1 MGLPPTSYPR
11 TPPVRRR
18 GLLPCSPLGMHR
30 HQLQVVLW
38 QETGSG
44 QYIQSQA
51 YGCTEQTENAMLLRQ
66 EDRVKM
72 TGTTGLP
79 LYSGACNK
87 RTSVLRLRVCGAD
100 CCQAPE
106 TCKRILQGESDFP
119 SQASLRALLRCP
131 SQLPGRLQLKPKPS
145 LLQHN

>member
-30 HQLQVVLW
+30 LQLQVVLW

-66 EDRVKM
+66 KGQSKDDRHNRASLIFRSLQQAHQRAASEGVRSRL
-72 TGTTGLP
+72 LP
-79 LYSGACNK
+79 GAGN
-87 RTSVLRLRVCGAD
+87 
-100 CCQAPE
+100 
-106 TCKRILQGESDFP
+106 LQGIVHGESDFP
-119 SQASLRALLRCP
+119 SQAGLRALLRCP

-145 LLQHN
+145 LLRHF